1 MRGQSSA
8 SSSRRDMNE
17 LLFPAAAFINFT
29 ACECWKTQP
38 NVDVKSRD
46 ILLELGK
53 TQKHNLQII
62 FFATTEAASVKVIQ
76 ACFYMQNIITAHNQN
91 NHQRGTGEVSR
102 DTSSLFCSEK

>member
-1 MRGQSSA
+1 
-8 SSSRRDMNE
+8 MNE

-53 TQKHNLQII
+53 NPKTQLANNFF

-76 ACFYMQNIITAHNQN
+76 ACFNMQNIISAHNQN
-91 NHQRGTGEVSR
+91 NHQRGTGKVSR
-102 DTSSLFCSEK
+102 DTSSLFCGEK